1 MGCVG
6 ALRGSRWWLCYSVFP
21 NIHCKQPV
29 DGSLM
34 TVTMSKGPGQPPL
47 WQLWLSR
54 EPVSI
59 PRRVKSEV
67 PSMQLAGWCIKLVCF
82 LLPSTSFLGSPQL
95 RAVSYLLLESQE
107 VIMKA
112 ATQRMLWVTWGFQ
125 GGLSLSPLVPHH
137 AAYST
142 PRISL

>member
-1 MGCVG
+1 MCWSVKRQQMVALLFGFPQHTFVSSQWMG
-6 ALRGSRWWLCYSVFP
+6 AM
-21 NIHCKQPV
+21 NQ
-29 DGSLM
+29 
-34 TVTMSKGPGQPPL
+34 GPGQPPL

-82 LLPSTSFLGSPQL
+82 LLPSTSFLWSPQL
-95 RAVSYLLLESQE
+95 RTVSYLLLESQE

-125 GGLSLSPLVPHH
+125 GGLSPSPLVPHH
-137 AAYST
+137 AAYLT